1 MIDFAMLGR
10 ARSVCGLILAGALL
24 AGCTG
29 GSGDTADT
37 QSAAVSPN
45 SPAAPTTPTSPTTPA
60 APTNKAPTIAGSAPL
75 TVVAGTAYSFTPT
88 ANDADGN
95 ALTFSIVGKP
105 SWASF
110 STSTGALT
118 GTPAQSD
125 VGAKYVITISVSD
138 GQATTPLSA
147 FTLSVVG
154 TATGS
159 ATLSW
164 TPPSTN
170 SDGTTLADLV
180 GYRVYWGTTQGQY
193 TSSASLNNPGLS
205 RYVIDQLTP
214 AKWYF
219 VVTSINSSG
228 TESQYSNVASKV
240 VM

>member
-1 MIDFAMLGR
+1 MIDVAMLGR
-10 ARSVCGLILAGALL
+10 APRACWLVLAAGLLLGGCG
-24 AGCTG
+24 G
-29 GSGDTADT
+29 GSGGDTADT
-37 QSAAVSPN
+37 QSAPSSP
-45 SPAAPTTPTSPTTPA
+45 STPSTPTSPTAPTT
-60 APTNKAPTIAGSAPL
+60 PTNKAPTIAGNPALS
-75 TVVAGTAYSFTPT
+75 VVAGTAYSFTPT
-88 ANDADGN
+88 ANDSDGN

-105 SWASF
+105 SWATF
-110 STSTGALT
+110 STSTGALS
-118 GTPAQSD
+118 GTPTQGD

-138 GQATTPLSA
+138 GQATTALAA
-147 FTLSVVG
+147 FTLTVVG

-180 GYRVYWGTTQGQY
+180 GYRVYWGTTQGNY
-193 TSSASLNNPGLS
+193 SNSASLNNAGLS

-228 TESQYSNVASKV
+228 IESQYSNVASKV